1 MTLVNSSKDKND
13 IKIIKPQENL
23 AVFFNG
29 ISKIVKNNIKELED
43 GFLSMLLVTLE
54 ALILANL
61 LSGKRLKR
69 VEKEV
74 MIRGKEL
81 KHQEIL

>member
-43 GFLSMLLVTLE
+43 GFMSMLLVTLQ

-61 LSGKRLKR
+61 LSRKRIKR
-69 VEKEV
+69 AEKEV
-74 MIRGKEL
+74 MIREKEL

>member
-1 MTLVNSSKDKND
+1 M
-13 IKIIKPQENL
+13 

-43 GFLSMLLVTLE
+43 GFLSMLLVTLQ

-61 LSGKRLKR
+61 LSRKRLKR

>member
-43 GFLSMLLVTLE
+43 GFMSMLLVTLQ

-61 LSGKRLKR
+61 LSGKRIKR
-69 VEKEV
+69 AEKEV
-74 MIRGKEL
+74 MIREKEL

>member
-1 MTLVNSSKDKND
+1 M
-13 IKIIKPQENL
+13 
-23 AVFFNG
+23 FFNG

-43 GFLSMLLVTLE
+43 GFLSMLLVTLQ

-74 MIRGKEL
+74 MIRRKEL

>member
-1 MTLVNSSKDKND
+1 M
-13 IKIIKPQENL
+13 
-23 AVFFNG
+23 FFNG

-43 GFLSMLLVTLE
+43 GFLSMLLVTLQ

-61 LSGKRLKR
+61 LSRKRLKR